1 MLIMA
6 GEGNEIADRTLEQIG
21 KEMRELKEK
30 DQELNLED
38 LEDVSG
44 VLIFRNSRARYQHH
58 EAIVRKKS
66 R

>member
-1 MLIMA
+1 MSD
-6 GEGNEIADRTLEQIG
+6 EKKQTQSVDE
-21 KEMRELKEK
+21 KEK